1 MSDEITTADAFA
13 ERFLQDEAFRN
24 HWTAHTASLE
34 AFAGQLKA
42 EGYPF
47 STDELG
53 KAFEALGTKLQG
65 ELADETLAS
74 VSGGGMEH
82 LVYGVHKLAVFLT
95 GKSPGGLNALLN
107 GGAEV
112 IKKIF

>member
-1 MSDEITTADAFA
+1 MANDITTADAFA
-13 ERFLQDEAFRN
+13 ERFLKDEAFRN
-24 HWTAHTASLE
+24 HWTTHTESLE
-34 AFAGQLKA
+34 AFAGQLKK

-47 STDELG
+47 GTDELG
-53 KAFEALGTKLQG
+53 KAFEALGARLQG

-74 VSGGGMEH
+74 VSGGGIEH
-82 LVYGVHKLAVFLT
+82 FVVGVHKLAVFLT